1 MDASMG
7 KKKKTRKRS
16 APQSD
21 EDPPSAIMVTDTE
34 LAMHEP
40 DGQYDVNEPTMG
52 EKLADLTLLGDA
64 GGHDPAQEDPPSEV
78 KPPSADSMYLL
89 LKQALRAEDHAL
101 LLNCLYTRDE
111 QLIDS
116 RVSTF
121 GSALRLSACL
131 DNVFAGVPDL
141 DDGEEE
147 EEVKPVIFEDRDSE
161 EEGTAESDDDEEDEE
176 DLGAV
181 IDFPH
186 GSNRGDAVLD
196 SGDDDDDD
204 DGDI

>member
-64 GGHDPAQEDPPSEV
+64 E
-78 KPPSADSMYLL
+78 PPSADSMYLL